1 MSLEQL
7 LRAQRITIEVK
18 DWLLLFFFSPQNE
31 VVETVRF
38 WYLFLFF
45 FLVPVSHVQ
54 STSIKFTN

>member
-18 DWLLLFFFSPQNE
+18 DWLLLVIFSPQNE

-38 WYLFLFF
+38 WCLFLFF
-45 FLVPVSHVQ
+45 FLVPVSQVQ

>member
-18 DWLLLFFFSPQNE
+18 DLWLVLFSPQKE

-38 WYLFLFF
+38 WCLFLF
-45 FLVPVSHVQ
+45 LLSAPVSQVQ

>member
-18 DWLLLFFFSPQNE
+18 DWLLLLLFFSPQNE

-38 WYLFLFF
+38 FL
-45 FLVPVSHVQ
+45 LSCPC
-54 STSIKFTN
+54 